1 MSSLLSECLYEI
13 RQQAAPPCKD
23 YHQLTVTQTQVVF
36 KVWRVSCP
44 LRHEKPQPAESKK
57 SHTDF
62 LQDSHAQGHIGR
74 VFGPHTLDY
83 VVNLCWHRYDYLVR
97 LPDWLLLN
105 ILSFLEWADIK
116 NISQTCKRLQQLC
129 CSEGFWAQGTA
140 GARYGQSEVT
150 MEGVSPTLQRRLVVF
165 HRRQVLSRL
174 AQQQQQHSK
183 RNSVWHL

>member
-1 MSSLLSECLYEI
+1 ISTF
-13 RQQAAPPCKD
+13 QQAAPPCKD
-23 YHQLTVTQTQVVF
+23 YHLPVSHPDTGTVVF
-36 KVWRVSCP
+36 RVWSVSCP
-44 LRHEKPQPAESKK
+44 LQHEAPQPAESKN

-62 LQDSHAQGHIGR
+62 LQDSRTQGHIGR
-74 VFGPHTLDY
+74 AFGPHTLDY

-116 NISQTCKRLQQLC
+116 NISQTCKRLQQLY
-129 CSEGFWAQGTA
+129 CSEEFWA
-140 GARYGQSEVT
+140 YGQSEVT

-174 AQQQQQHSK
+174 ARQQHSK
-183 RNSVWHL
+183 RENSVWHL